1 MESGKLD
8 CRVAGIWWSMWAH
21 KDRKQERLEGEEGSK
36 GELKSKLNL
45 LGAQAAIPALQ
56 RMKEENCELF

>member
-1 MESGKLD
+1 
-8 CRVAGIWWSMWAH
+8 MWAH
-21 KDRKQERLEGEEGSK
+21 KDRKQEGLEGEEGSK

-45 LGAQAAIPALQ
+45 LGPQAAIPALQ